1 METKRFIGSD
11 LRRLYDRIRR
21 ELGPDAMVIHTRS
34 LMREGASPL
43 TEILAAAPE
52 GTAGLSLESQQTVL
66 HALLARLEAEPR
78 PLTVGDLEDLAA
90 RDALH
95 QADSPPPLPE
105 PGPVPGIE
113 PEWLTGLLPGAPGRP
128 DGILARAREQ
138 LSQLPD
144 EPPPAFEWQVRP
156 PIEVTPRA
164 RLSREERPART
175 ESARSMFDSLIAAGL
190 SPAAA
195 RVVLETAPGESNSYR
210 ALAATL
216 ERRAVRYPEE
226 GQTALITIQGPVG
239 AGKTTAL
246 VRMALDCI
254 DAGRE
259 ALLVAADTAHVGA
272 RAQVHAYA
280 EATGLPVDDAFD
292 QREVARSVA
301 RARRGAC
308 GVRFNAVSGNG
319 TPLDR
324 LDALARRIAP
334 LGWHLQLYTHGD
346 TLAELAPRL
355 PSLPVEVVIDHMGG
369 VRTADGVNGAAF
381 QALLRLLGTGR
392 AWVKLSGY
400 RISSAGQPYADVA
413 PFARALL
420 EAAPERCVWGTD
432 WPHPSLADFMPDDG
446 ALFDRLGEWAP
457 DAATR
462 RRVLVDNPAALYGF
476 PKAALSAAAADG
488 CAGSADS

>member
-144 EPPPAFEWQVRP
+144 ERPPAFEWQVRP

-175 ESARSMFDSLIAAGL
+175 ESARSVFDSLIAAGL

-308 GVRFNAVSGNG
+308 VFVDVPAGQ
-319 TPLDR
+319 
-324 LDALARRIAP
+324 
-334 LGWHLQLYTHGD
+334 WQ
-346 TLAELAPRL
+346 APRSCHAPVFNYLAL
-355 PSLPVEVVIDHMGG
+355 PAHWDRG
-369 VRTADGVNGAAF
+369 VLD
-381 QALLRLLGTGR
+381 
-392 AWVKLSGY
+392 
-400 RISSAGQPYADVA
+400 
-413 PFARALL
+413 
-420 EAAPERCVWGTD
+420 
-432 WPHPSLADFMPDDG
+432 
-446 ALFDRLGEWAP
+446 
-457 DAATR
+457 
-462 RRVLVDNPAALYGF
+462 
-476 PKAALSAAAADG
+476 AALSPLAASLFAGCVITFADLVTDLSPVLSAAIESRLGVAFLSSGRDVSTGIALADPLTLASGMFTIMTGETTDG
-488 CAGSADS
+488 RLAASA